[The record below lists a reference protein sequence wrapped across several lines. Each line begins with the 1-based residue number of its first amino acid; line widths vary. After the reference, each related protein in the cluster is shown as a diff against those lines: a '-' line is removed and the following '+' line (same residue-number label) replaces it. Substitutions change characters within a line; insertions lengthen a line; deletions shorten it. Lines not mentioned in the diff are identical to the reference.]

1 MPLENSPPF
10 PHNVSNGKPLNNQD
24 IPQNYR
30 GTWSFFFFA
39 RTSKNP
45 RPSNVWASSA
55 ELWLRG
61 GVFSPLLPHPFL
73 YFKLVVLSLG
83 IIFGSPQPS
92 VGFNIQNGGRTT
104 CQPNTSVLHA
114 YYNGGPVLLRSFSNF
129 HILITSKWG
138 YKWRNF
144 CQISQ
149 KCHGWNIL
157 VDRGFLLISKLSQT
171 IVCGWY
177 WAHWLLPTN

>member
-10 PHNVSNGKPLNNQD
+10 PRNVSNGKPLNNQD

-30 GTWSFFFFA
+30 GTWSLFFSLAPA
-39 RTSKNP
+39 RTPVHPMFGLRQQNYGCVEVYFPLFSLTPFSILN
-45 RPSNVWASSA
+45 SSS
-55 ELWLRG
+55 
-61 GVFSPLLPHPFL
+61 SPLESFL
-73 YFKLVVLSLG
+73 ARHNPLSA
-83 IIFGSPQPS
+83 STSKMEEEQ
-92 VGFNIQNGGRTT
+92 RA
-104 CQPNTSVLHA
+104 QPNTCVLQA
-114 YYNGGPVLLRSFSNF
+114 NYNGGPVLLHSFSNF